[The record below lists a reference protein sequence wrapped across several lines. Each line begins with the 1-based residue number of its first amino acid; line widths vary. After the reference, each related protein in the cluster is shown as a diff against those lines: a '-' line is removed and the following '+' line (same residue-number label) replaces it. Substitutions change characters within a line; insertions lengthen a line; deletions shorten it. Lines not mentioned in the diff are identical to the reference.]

1 MDMVRYASKSDP
13 GYIAVSDQLWIWVD
27 EITQSSA
34 SSLPP
39 LDEIRQARQAMFGGD
54 QGDGSQ
60 FIVRGSINSG
70 GGSVFVG
77 NQTASGD
84 ITNGFG
90 RPNA

>member
-39 LDEIRQARQAMFGGD
+39 LDEIRQARQ
-54 QGDGSQ
+54 GDGSQ

-70 GGSVFVG
+70 GGSVLVG

-90 RPNA
+90 RRNA